1 MKCPE
6 FEARKSGHFI
16 FERSELG
23 RHAHASRSIHIRSV
37 DLRDSLFF
45 FVGNRRK
52 DARRFQK
59 TRDSRSRLIVVG
71 NLVLVESFL
80 FSRVARPRSVLM
92 RSSD

>member
-1 MKCPE
+1 MKCLE

-45 FVGNRRK
+45 FVGNEEEGRAAISK
-52 DARRFQK
+52 
-59 TRDSRSRLIVVG
+59 
-71 NLVLVESFL
+71 N
-80 FSRVARPRSVLM
+80 
-92 RSSD
+92 